1 ELLGVV
7 MVGGH
12 VSDLI
17 SAGVVALEAES
28 TIETIAFSIQ
38 AHPTLAESIKEAGL
52 DALGQV
58 VHMPPKKAPARV

>member
-1 ELLGVV
+1 

-28 TIETIAFSIQ
+28 TVETIAFSIQ
-38 AHPTLAESIKEAGL
+38 AHPTLAESIKEAAL
-52 DALGQV
+52 DAMGQV
-58 VHMPPKKAPARV
+58 VHMPPKRKPAGVA